1 MGRKPHFEGYMMD
14 KDLRSYLKIYSD
26 WLTPEVC
33 QETVDELEEVKA
45 EFQTHTFY
53 DYHNNSNHSYDHEL
67 AVAWSNVKHKNYI
80 MQRIWDGLQRYHQEL
95 AAWGCDWYT
104 SWQGFTEVR
113 FNRYRED
120 TQMKLHCDHI
130 HSMFDGQRKGIPTLT
145 ILGGLNGGYE
155 GGDLVFWQD
164 TPITLKAGE
173 IMIFPSNFLYPHRV
187 DLVTKG
193 TRYSYVA
200 WTW

>member
-1 MGRKPHFEGYMMD
+1 MMN
-14 KDLRSYLKIYSD
+14 KDLQAYLKIYSD

-33 QETVDELEEVKA
+33 QETVDELEKVEGQ
-45 EFQTHTFY
+45 FQTHQFY
-53 DYHNNSNHSYDHEL
+53 DYHNQSHHSYEHEL
-67 AVAWSNVKHKNYI
+67 AVTWSNVKHKEYI
-80 MQRIWDGLQRYHQEL
+80 MKRIWDGLQRYHQEL
-95 AAWGCDWYT
+95 SEWGCDWYN

-145 ILGGLNGGYE
+145 ILGYE

>member
-1 MGRKPHFEGYMMD
+1 MMD

-33 QETVDELEEVKA
+33 QETVDELELVEGQ
-45 EFQTHTFY
+45 FQTHQFY
-53 DYHNNSNHSYDHEL
+53 DYQNNSNHSYEHEL
-67 AVAWSNVKHKNYI
+67 AVTWSNVKHKEYI
-80 MQRIWDGLQRYHQEL
+80 MQRIWDGLQRYHKEL
-95 AAWGCDWYT
+95 TDWGCNWYQ

-145 ILGGLNGGYE
+145 ILGGLNGGYD

-164 TPITLKAGE
+164 TPITLKSGE

>member
-1 MGRKPHFEGYMMD
+1 VGRKPHFEGYMMD

-33 QETVDELEEVKA
+33 QETVDELELVEGQ
-45 EFQTHTFY
+45 FQTHQFY
-53 DYHNNSNHSYDHEL
+53 DYHNQSHHSYEHEL
-67 AVAWSNVKHKNYI
+67 AVTWSNVKHKDYI
-80 MQRIWDGLQRYHQEL
+80 MQRIWDGLKKYHDEL
-95 AAWGCDWYT
+95 SDWGCNWYD
-104 SWQGFTEVR
+104 SWQGYTEVR

-145 ILGGLNGGYE
+145 VLGGLNGGYE

-164 TPITLKAGE
+164 NPITLKAGE

-193 TRYSYVA
+193 TRYSYVS

>member
-1 MGRKPHFEGYMMD
+1 MD

-33 QETVDELEEVKA
+33 EETVDELELVEGQ
-45 EFQTHTFY
+45 FQTHTFY
-53 DYHNNSNHSYDHEL
+53 DYYNDSSHSYDHEL
-67 AVAWSNVKHKNYI
+67 AVTWSNVKHKNYI
-80 MQRIWDGLQRYHQEL
+80 MQRIWDGLQRYHKEL
-95 AAWGCDWYT
+95 NEWGCTWYN

-130 HSMFDGQRKGIPTLT
+130 HSMFDGKRKGIPTLT

-164 TPITLKAGE
+164 TPITLKSGE

-193 TRYSYVA
+193 TRYSYVS